1 MGAFRGAKILA
12 IWDARISDLRD
23 GESVTVRCLHPS
35 CRHEAIIPVET
46 IKKALDREG
55 SWRKRLRD
63 PVDHLPRY
71 FYCTVCGERRAEV
84 DVGRALGHNGA
95 RPLLPR

>member
-23 GESVTVRCLHPS
+23 GESVTVTCLRPS
-35 CRHEAIIPVET
+35 CRHESSVTVTT
-46 IKKALDREG
+46 IKAALGERIN
-55 SWRKRLRD
+55 R
-63 PVDHLPRY
+63 PVDHLPR
-71 FYCTVCGERRAEV
+71 FLRCTVCGERGAEA
-84 DVGRALGHNGA
+84 DVGRALGHDGP